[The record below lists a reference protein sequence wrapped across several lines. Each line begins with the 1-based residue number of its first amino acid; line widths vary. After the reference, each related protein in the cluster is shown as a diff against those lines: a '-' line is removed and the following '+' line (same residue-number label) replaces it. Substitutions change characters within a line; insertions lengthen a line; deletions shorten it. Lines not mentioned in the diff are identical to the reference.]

1 MKKWKILL
9 MMGMICLLL
18 GGCGKETILNG
29 IVYGSAD
36 ADGGEL
42 LRHLE
47 RCFFVEEGKGKISI
61 KELDSK
67 ADGQR
72 YVNVASVGKNIDF
85 IIGSG
90 EVLSLYGS
98 TDQTKRLENLKEFLP
113 EDLYQCL
120 EEENRFLEAGDAING
135 RVPVAI
141 GIFDTDL
148 KEDLG
153 LSGNCAILA
162 VGRQTPHKD
171 AVIEMLRYEF
181 MDEDDPQEE

>member
-1 MKKWKILL
+1 
-9 MMGMICLLL
+9 MI
-18 GGCGKETILNG
+18 K
-29 IVYGSAD
+29 
-36 ADGGEL
+36 
-42 LRHLE
+42 R
-47 RCFFVEEGKGKISI
+47 
-61 KELDSK
+61 
-67 ADGQR
+67 QR
-72 YVNVASVGKNIDF
+72 SY
-85 IIGSG
+85 SG
-90 EVLSLYGS
+90 ERDRKIQLRKGEAEDGS
-98 TDQTKRLENLKEFLP
+98 YEKMEDSFDDGNDLKEFLP

-148 KEDLG
+148 KKDLG
-153 LSGNCAILA
+153 LSGSCAILA